1 MLNSQILDDYAAIKP
16 RLVNKALDLERQLSA
31 LIAGKELKV
40 QSIGHRLKPEG
51 SLRTKIARPDKTYAS
66 LWDLTDVVGL
76 RVITYFEDSI
86 DDIAKLIEDHFDVD
100 FANSLNKKST
110 QQDPT
115 QFGYRS
121 VHYVCRLDA
130 EKALNLPA
138 EARFEIQIRTV
149 LQHAWAE
156 IEHDLGYKVAES
168 IPAAIRR
175 RFSRIAGLLDLADE
189 EFVSIKK
196 DLSGYRT
203 LVTESSKADWLQ
215 LPLDPLS
222 MERLIGDELVQSLDA
237 KLAALLGKPTSPEIF
252 FPTYLSKLGRLL
264 GFTKIEDVLK
274 VVAQQS
280 ERSLTLV
287 TPYFRFSE
295 QQWNRGI
302 ETLERL
308 DRGYSLFFVAHA
320 YVLAGSD
327 SDLSKIETL
336 ARIYREL
343 DYPNDE
349 REAHRVAVRLFEF
362 LKF

>member
-121 VHYVCRLDA
+121 V
-130 EKALNLPA
+130 
-138 EARFEIQIRTV
+138 Q
-149 LQHAWAE
+149 QHAWAE